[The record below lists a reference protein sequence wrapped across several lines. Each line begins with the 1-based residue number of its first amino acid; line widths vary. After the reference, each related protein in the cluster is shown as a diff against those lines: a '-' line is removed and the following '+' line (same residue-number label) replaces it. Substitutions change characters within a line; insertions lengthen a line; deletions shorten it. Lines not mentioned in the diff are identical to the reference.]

1 MKALLLLLVAV
12 AVGLAFVGTT
22 AAAPPL
28 VGTSIVTVTSD
39 VVVSARQAGPNLV
52 ILEEDSTNVA
62 TDPLTG
68 EVVGSSSVTLSGVVH
83 ADGSGEFHGRGTH
96 TGMLAGCGQVTFEFN
111 TWFRVDASG
120 EFAGGSTAIA
130 GSPVT
135 LSAKY
140 GGSVFD
146 PNFME
151 TATYKC

>member
-1 MKALLLLLVAV
+1 MKALLLLLVSV
-12 AVGLAFVGTT
+12 AAGLAFVGTT

-52 ILEEDSTNVA
+52 ILEEDQTNMQ
-62 TDPLTG
+62 TDADTG
-68 EVVGSSSVTLSGVVH
+68 DVVGTSSVTLSGVVH
-83 ADGSGEFHGRGTH
+83 ADGSAEFHGRGTH
-96 TGMLAGCGQVTFEFN
+96 TGMLDGCGQVTFDFD

-146 PNFME
+146 PNFVE
-151 TATYKC
+151 AFTYKC

>member
-1 MKALLLLLVAV
+1 MKALLVLLVAV
-12 AVGLAFVGTT
+12 AAALALVGTT

-52 ILEEDSTNVA
+52 ILEEDSTNVQ
-62 TDPLTG
+62 TDVDTG
-68 EVVGSSSVTLSGVVH
+68 DVVGTSSLTLSGVVH
-83 ADGSGEFHGRGTH
+83 ADGSAEFHGRGTH
-96 TGMLAGCGQVTFEFN
+96 TGTLAGCGQVTFDFN

-120 EFAGGSTAIA
+120 AFAGGSTAIA

-146 PNFME
+146 PSFEE
-151 TATYKC
+151 TAMYKC

>member
-28 VGTSIVTVTSD
+28 VATSIVTGTSD
-39 VVVSARQAGPNLV
+39 VVVSARQSGPNL
-52 ILEEDSTNVA
+52 IIIEEDSTNVA
-62 TDPLTG
+62 TDPDTG
-68 EVVGSSSVTLSGVVH
+68 DVVGTSSLTLRGVVH
-83 ADGSGEFHGRGTH
+83 ADGSAEFNGRGTH
-96 TGMLAGCGQVTFEFN
+96 TGTLPGCGQVTFDFD

-120 EFAGGSTAIA
+120 QFAGGSAAIA

-135 LSAKY
+135 LNAQY

-151 TATYKC
+151 TFTYKC